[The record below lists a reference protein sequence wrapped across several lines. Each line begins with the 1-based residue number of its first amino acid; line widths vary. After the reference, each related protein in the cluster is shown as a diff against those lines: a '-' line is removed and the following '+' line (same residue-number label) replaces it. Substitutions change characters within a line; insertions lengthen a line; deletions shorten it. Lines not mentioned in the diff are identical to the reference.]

1 MSGRSARSAA
11 GPAAACGFAAAGR
24 ALRCARA
31 LGLTLGLT
39 LALMVC
45 DLPAAL
51 ADTLSIGLSSDVTSM
66 DPQWNNSGP
75 NVSLATHVFEPLTLT
90 DRNGRL
96 VPGLA
101 TSWRAVDP
109 LTWEFKLRPGVRFHD
124 GSELT
129 ADDVVF
135 SIERPKKLEGSPA
148 SFASFVRPIVE
159 ATAVDKG
166 TVRIR
171 TATPHVLVPYDL
183 NSIMIVSRKATTA
196 AGTSADFDSGRSA
209 IGTGPFRLVGFRRG
223 DRVELARNDAW
234 WGTQKPVW
242 DKVVFRMLAN
252 DAARIASLLS
262 GDVDAIENVP
272 TADVAKIA
280 ADARFTVV
288 RQTSWRTLFW
298 HLDQFRDVTPDV
310 TDKAGKPL
318 TRNPFKDARVRLAIS
333 KAINRD
339 AIVSRVMEGLAVPAS
354 NLVAPGIFGYNAAIP
369 VEAYDPAGAK
379 KLLADAG
386 YADGF
391 QLTLHAPNNRYVN
404 DARIAETVAALLSR
418 VGIATRVE
426 TQPWTSYLPH
436 ARAGE
441 YSMSLV
447 GWGSSLGDNTIK
459 NHLATVDEAKGY
471 GAWNFGRSS
480 HPEVDRRLDRDFT
493 LFDDRQREDA
503 ARSVAALALKD
514 NPVIP
519 LHHEVVTWALKRGLA
534 YPGRVDQFTFAW
546 QFTGSRPR

>member
-1 MSGRSARSAA
+1 MTFAVMTCLQRRAVALCFAALLASGAA
-11 GPAAACGFAAAGR
+11 G
-24 ALRCARA
+24 
-31 LGLTLGLT
+31 
-39 LALMVC
+39 
-45 DLPAAL
+45 

-135 SIERPKKLEGSPA
+135 SIERPKKLQGSPA

-159 ATAVDKG
+159 VVAVDKG

-183 NSIMIVSRKATTA
+183 NSIMIVSKKVTTA
-196 AGTSADFDSGRSA
+196 AGSSNDFDAGRSA
-209 IGTGPFRLVGFRRG
+209 IGTGPFKLASFRRG
-223 DRVELARNDAW
+223 DRIELVRNDAW
-234 WGTQKPVW
+234 WGSPKAAW
-242 DKVVFRMLAN
+242 DKVTFRMVAN

-272 TADVAKIA
+272 TADVARIG
-280 ADARFTVV
+280 ADARFTIV
-288 RQTSWRTLFW
+288 RQTSWRTIFW
-298 HLDQFRDVTPDV
+298 HLDQHRDVTPYA
-310 TDKAGKPL
+310 TDQTGKPL
-318 TRNPFKDARVRLAIS
+318 PKNPFKDARVRLAIS
-333 KAINRD
+333 KAVNRE
-339 AIVSRVMEGLAVPAS
+339 AVVSRVMEGLAVPAS
-354 NLVAPGIFGYNAAIP
+354 NLVSPGIFGHEPALK

-386 YADGF
+386 YPEGF
-391 QLTLHAPNNRYVN
+391 LLTLHAPNNRYVN

-418 VGIATRVE
+418 IGIVTKVE

-436 ARAGE
+436 ARAGD
-441 YSMSLV
+441 YSMALV

-480 HPEVDRRLDRDFT
+480 NPEVDRRLDHDFT
-493 LFDDRQREDA
+493 LFDDQEREAA
-503 ARSVAALALKD
+503 ARSIAALALKD

-519 LHHEVVTWALKRGLA
+519 MHHEVVTWALKKGLS

-546 QFTGSRPR
+546 QFSRVP